1 MFQGQKNLTLEF
13 VLSIIDSSLLTF
25 VLRANMEK
33 EVNKQVRSVI
43 IVFLLITLG
52 AYVKLLIHHD
62 IKIVL
67 LGH

>member
-67 LGH
+67 LGD